1 MRACSISRRTRTERR
16 GGKRAHALLDRV
28 LDVDP
33 ATAHGSELTGLMVA
47 RAELACVI
55 DGAAVAAM
63 APWEASA

>member
-1 MRACSISRRTRTERR
+1 MFDQPTDPDREARR
-16 GGKRAHALLDRV
+16 KRAHALLDRV